1 MSDAICNT
9 SPLLYLYRIGTIEWL
24 PKLFDEVWTPTAVA
38 IELGEGKL
46 RGHDVPDPERYAWL
60 TIVDPS
66 SMPSEW
72 FSLDLGAGE
81 LSAMALA
88 LENPSRVLLLD
99 DALARRTAQAAGLNV
114 WGCLRVLLE
123 AKSQGLTNAI
133 APLVPRIQDAGLW
146 MSEEIKRRILAL
158 AGEANDQ

>member
-38 IELGEGKL
+38 IELGEGKQ

-81 LSAMALA
+81 LSAVALA
-88 LENPSRVLLLD
+88 LENPSRVLLL
-99 DALARRTAQAAGLNV
+99 G
-114 WGCLRVLLE
+114 
-123 AKSQGLTNAI
+123 I
-133 APLVPRIQDAGLW
+133 H
-146 MSEEIKRRILAL
+146 
-158 AGEANDQ
+158 